1 MIPNLENI
9 IITAIAIIFTL
20 VTHEIAHGY
29 VALLNGDDTAKNLGR
44 LSPNPLKH
52 LDPLGTLSM
61 LIFKFGWAK
70 PVPINPNKFKN
81 YRLGMFTVSIAGIIV
96 NLLTAF
102 ISVILLTFAKNIILV
117 NLLKALLSY
126 GVIFA
131 IFNLIPIPPLDGS
144 KILAS
149 LLPIKFTNFMYKYE
163 RYSSIILIILLFS
176 GIIDKLLIPLVNL
189 TFKFLIDIVNFMGL
203 LW

>member
-149 LLPIKFTNFMYKYE
+149 LLPIKFTHFMYKYE

-189 TFKFLIDIVNFMGL
+189 TFKFLIDIVSFMGL
-203 LW
+203 L

>member
-1 MIPNLENI
+1 MLNTENI
-9 IITAIAIIFTL
+9 LITAIAIIFTL

-29 VALLNGDDTAKNLGR
+29 IALLNGDDTAKNLGR

-61 LIFKFGWAK
+61 LLFRFGWAK

-81 YRLGMFTVSIAGIIV
+81 YRLGMFTVSIAGIVV
-96 NLLTAF
+96 NLFTAF
-102 ISVILLTFAKNIILV
+102 ISIILLSFVRNIILI
-117 NLLKALLSY
+117 NFLKALVSY
-126 GVIFA
+126 GIIFA
-131 IFNLIPIPPLDGS
+131 VFNLIPIPPLDGS

-149 LLPIKFTNFMYKYE
+149 LLPIKFTNFMYKYQ
-163 RYSSIILIILLFS
+163 RYSSIVLIILLFS
-176 GIIDKLLIPLVNL
+176 GAIDRLLIPIVNF
-189 TFKFLIDIVNFMGL
+189 TFRFLIDIVNFMGL

>member
-1 MIPNLENI
+1 MLNTENI
-9 IITAIAIIFTL
+9 LITAIAIIFTL

-29 VALLNGDDTAKNLGR
+29 IALLNGDDTAKNLGR

-61 LIFKFGWAK
+61 LLFRFGWAK

-81 YRLGMFTVSIAGIIV
+81 YRLGMFTVSIAGIVV
-96 NLLTAF
+96 NLFTAF
-102 ISVILLTFAKNIILV
+102 ISIILLNFVRNIILI
-117 NLLKALLSY
+117 NFLRALVSY
-126 GVIFA
+126 GIIFA
-131 IFNLIPIPPLDGS
+131 VFNLIPIPPLDGS

-149 LLPIKFTNFMYKYE
+149 LLPIKFTNFMYKYQ
-163 RYSSIILIILLFS
+163 RYSSIVLIILLFS
-176 GIIDKLLIPLVNL
+176 GAIDRLLIPIVNF
-189 TFKFLIDIVNFMGL
+189 TFRFLIDIVNFMGL